1 MHEHF
6 ISGWFGLVLF
16 LCVPFFFIFVFRQC
30 EKTCVYDEVAN
41 KLIFHTVETN
51 SDKPSNFI
59 QYALCL
65 AAMINRMKKNTAS

>member
-6 ISGWFGLVLF
+6 ISGWFGFVLV
-16 LCVPFFFIFVFRQC
+16 CAVFFVFIFRQC

-65 AAMINRMKKNTAS
+65 AAMINRMKKNSAS